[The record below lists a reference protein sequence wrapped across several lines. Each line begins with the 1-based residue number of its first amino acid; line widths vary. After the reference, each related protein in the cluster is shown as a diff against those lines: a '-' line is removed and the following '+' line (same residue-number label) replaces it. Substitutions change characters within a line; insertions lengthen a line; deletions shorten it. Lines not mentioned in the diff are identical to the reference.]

1 MLPWFARLVSFQ
13 TSRRGQPHGR
23 NGCGCSRRCNF
34 AVRPPS
40 FSRLQSDLR
49 RKAALATKR
58 TRTVRR
64 SRRDPGPA
72 LSFRL
77 AASCRRAS
85 KNSFIHFL
93 GAGAPSPEWS
103 GCGLFLGQA
112 PPSPRPSQHHGLP
125 YLRRPAQSRLLIR
138 SCRERSCRP
147 LGALVGLY
155 RPMPS
160 STRPPGPAAVHHS
173 SPLQPASFGTRAFQR
188 SWSSLYSPVRSTEG
202 SSTQPR
208 LNLNSCRRIASHVM
222 SSHVMSAHVGSFHC
236 PNIDKHAS
244 FTASASNRAQCL
256 IPSVPGRNR
265 TLHYTSGPDL
275 SVAWT

>member
-34 AVRPPS
+34 TVRPPS
-40 FSRLQSDLR
+40 FSRIQSDLR

-85 KNSFIHFL
+85 KNSFIHFH

-112 PPSPRPSQHHGLP
+112 PPSLRPSQYCGLP
-125 YLRRPAQSRLLIR
+125 YLRYLRGPAQSRLLIR

-155 RPMPS
+155 TAPRRAGCWLLG
-160 STRPPGPAAVHHS
+160 THVALHHAVQYPP
-173 SPLQPASFGTRAFQR
+173 PLHLTSLPRLAFATCKPLGLESFNAPGA
-188 SWSSLYSPVRSTEG
+188 RSTH
-202 SSTQPR
+202 P
-208 LNLNSCRRIASHVM
+208 
-222 SSHVMSAHVGSFHC
+222 
-236 PNIDKHAS
+236 
-244 FTASASNRAQCL
+244 
-256 IPSVPGRNR
+256 
-265 TLHYTSGPDL
+265 
-275 SVAWT
+275 